1 MVHHFLSFHC
11 FRMTDYP
18 KNQYFSNHSPA
29 LTVQEFD
36 NIYDKEITK
45 RYHEYEYSVY
55 QKERIES
62 EILVQE
68 DLSNWMLKIDF

>member
-1 MVHHFLSFHC
+1 
-11 FRMTDYP
+11 MTGYP
-18 KNQYFSNHSPA
+18 KNQYFSNHLPA

-45 RYHEYEYSVY
+45 RYHDYELQHVY
-55 QKERIES
+55 QKERIERDL
-62 EILVQE
+62 LVQE